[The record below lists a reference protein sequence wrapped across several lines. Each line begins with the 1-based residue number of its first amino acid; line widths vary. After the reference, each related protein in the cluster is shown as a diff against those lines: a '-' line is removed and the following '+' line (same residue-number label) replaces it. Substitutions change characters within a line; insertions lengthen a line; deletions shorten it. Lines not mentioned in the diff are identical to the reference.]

1 MGTTSHRGSGT
12 TAELARPARGD
23 SVLRPG
29 RRPPPGIAGGVLPA
43 VGARVVLGERLTT
56 LCARAP
62 AGEGLLDALG
72 RASLRPGALHRTS
85 LGRHLTP
92 FLLPSTGRSNPTIRG
107 CGVSLTLAP
116 MGRQSRIETNAQLRD
131 YGKASNQSR
140 TDHSSVERALRRRS
154 EAYDTMH
161 TRMTEAKVTESR
173 RGAVVE
179 FDRVTKRYG
188 GKGDAA
194 AVQELSM
201 RAPGGE
207 VCGLVGPSG
216 CGKTTTLK
224 MVNRLVEPSSGH
236 VLLDGDDIGRR
247 NPVELRRR
255 IGSVIQQTGLFPH
268 LTVGANVA
276 TVPRLLGWDSPRAH
290 ARVDELIDLVGLDPD
305 KYRDRYP
312 AQLSGGERQRI
323 GVARAIATDPP
334 VLLMDEPFGAV
345 DPITRERLQNEF
357 LRLQQQL
364 DTTILFVTHD
374 IDEAIKMGDRIAVFK
389 PGGRLAQFD
398 TPMTVLE
405 QPAGTPEPLLD
416 RESTLRDALSAML
429 GSAVQ
434 EGLVV
439 DERGRLLG
447 SLSIEAVSSV
457 LRQEEP
463 VGS

>member
-1 MGTTSHRGSGT
+1 
-12 TAELARPARGD
+12 
-23 SVLRPG
+23 
-29 RRPPPGIAGGVLPA
+29 
-43 VGARVVLGERLTT
+43 
-56 LCARAP
+56 
-62 AGEGLLDALG
+62 
-72 RASLRPGALHRTS
+72 
-85 LGRHLTP
+85 
-92 FLLPSTGRSNPTIRG
+92 
-107 CGVSLTLAP
+107 

-207 VCGLVGPSG
+207 VCVLVGPSG

-255 IGSVIQQTGLFPH
+255 IGYVIQQTGLFPH

-276 TVPRLLGWDSPRAH
+276 TVPRLLGWDSHRVH

-405 QPAGTPEPLLD
+405 QPADDYVARFVGADRGLKRLSLSRVRDVALDHPATVRVGENAAAAARLLEDARSPYVLLLDAEDRPAGWLSRKELDRPGPLGAERAGTPEPLLD